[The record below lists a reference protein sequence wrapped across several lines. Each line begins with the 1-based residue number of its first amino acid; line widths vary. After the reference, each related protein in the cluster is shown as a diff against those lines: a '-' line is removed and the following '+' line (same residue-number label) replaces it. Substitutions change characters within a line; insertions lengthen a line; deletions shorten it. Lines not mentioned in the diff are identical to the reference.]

1 MTATAPHPL
10 HMLPGVFREEA
21 AYLRRYHAESGAEA
35 FEEAASL
42 VERSL
47 AAESDK
53 LLRIPEAALL
63 TGYSADTLRR
73 AIRSGHLTNHGK
85 RHAPRV
91 RKGELLSAYPK
102 KIDRPVGSKYDA
114 VADAKFVTEFARR
127 RSA

>member
-10 HMLPGVFREEA
+10 HMLPSIFREEA

-47 AAESDK
+47 AAESDE

-73 AIRSGHLTNHGK
+73 AIRSGHLSNKGK
-85 RHAPRV
+85 RGAPRV

-102 KIDRPVGSKYDA
+102 KIAHTGGSTYDET
-114 VADAKFVTEFARR
+114 ADAKFVAGFARR